1 MNIAII
7 TAMPQEFRAV
17 RSCLGPGVTDQVGG
31 FKALRIPSA
40 GHEFLL
46 LESGMGFDNATRATL
61 AIVAANRPDLIVSAG
76 YCGGIAPELHVG
88 SVVVATTLL
97 QAAVSGIQQVAV
109 NIPAVAERFATEG
122 AADSFPVCA
131 GTFVGTS
138 TVMSKR
144 WLAGLL
150 NNDFLCPV
158 VEMESF
164 AIARIAAENG
174 IPLIA
179 IRSVSDP
186 ASEELDFSLDEF
198 CDSSLRIRPA
208 RVLLTILR
216 KPRIIPQLV
225 RLSNNSR
232 IASQSLTLAL
242 RRLIPLL

>member
-7 TAMPQEFRAV
+7 TALPQEFRAV
-17 RSCLGPGVTDQVGG
+17 RSCLGPGVAVQIGG
-31 FKALRIPSA
+31 FKALSIQSA

-46 LESGMGFDNATRATL
+46 LESGMGFDNATRATQAL
-61 AIVAANRPDLIVSAG
+61 VAANRPDLIISAG

-88 SVVVATTLL
+88 GVVVATTLL
-97 QAAVSGIQQVAV
+97 QAAASGVQQVAV
-109 NIPAVAERFATEG
+109 EIPPVVQRFALEG
-122 AADSFPVCA
+122 AADSFRVCV

-138 TVMSKR
+138 SVMSKR

-150 NNDFLCPV
+150 NNDFPCAV
-158 VEMESF
+158 VEMESA

-186 ASEELDFSLDEF
+186 ADEELDFSLDEF

-208 RVLLTILR
+208 RILLTILR

-225 RLSNNSR
+225 RLSGNSR
-232 IASQSLTLAL
+232 RASQSLTSAL